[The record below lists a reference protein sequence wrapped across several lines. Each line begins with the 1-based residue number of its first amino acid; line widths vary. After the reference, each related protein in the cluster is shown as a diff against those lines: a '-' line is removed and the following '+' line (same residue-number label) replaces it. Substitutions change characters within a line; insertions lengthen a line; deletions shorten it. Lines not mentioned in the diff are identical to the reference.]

1 MREHSDAL
9 EADLLEFF
17 SVDLLDLWT
26 GRLSLR
32 RLHVLISS
40 LLARQGA
47 GALVAAI
54 DESAIWTHEAH
65 ILARISDALEAANW
79 LFISANST
87 SDNTLDAPEPMWRP
101 GIEPPEP
108 PAPVTASG
116 ADVAAWFGHMN
127 SL

>member
-1 MREHSDAL
+1 MRDHSDAL
-9 EADLLEFF
+9 EADLLEVF

-40 LLARQGA
+40 LLLRQGS
-47 GALVAAI
+47 GSLVAAV
-54 DESAIWTHEAH
+54 DESAIWSHEAH

-87 SDNTLDAPEPMWRP
+87 SDNPFDAPEPMWRP
-101 GIEPPEP
+101 GIAPPEP
-108 PAPVTASG
+108 PPPVVASG
-116 ADVAAWFGHMN
+116 SDVAAWFGQMN

>member
-1 MREHSDAL
+1 MRDHSDAL

-17 SVDLLDLWT
+17 GIDLLDLWT

-40 LLARQGA
+40 LLLRQGT
-47 GALVAAI
+47 GALVAAV
-54 DESAIWTHEAH
+54 DASAIWSHEAH

-101 GIEPPEP
+101 GIAPSEP